1 MQNRVY
7 LRSPLTVISMTIVLL
22 TLIGALIIATVA
34 LEWLPPVWAQMVL
47 LLQGVALLVVLM
59 AYHWRPSWRL
69 SLYPVFVI
77 VTTLLWYMTP
87 SHSRASTLHVGLPL
101 TIVVSIIGDLAVT
114 WRQSLPFTPERM
126 LVHGGYVNV
135 DEAAYFFRVPP
146 DILRLHFANVGR
158 RIHSG
163 PTRQEYVELNDL
175 LAVLA
180 TLQEA
185 RPDRKHAGNAKTA

>member
-22 TLIGALIIATVA
+22 TLIGALIVVTVV

-69 SLYPVFVI
+69 WLYPLFVI
-77 VTTLLWYMTP
+77 GTTLWYMTP
-87 SHSRASTLHVGLPL
+87 SRSGANTLHVGLPL
-101 TIVVSIIGDLAVT
+101 TLVVSIVGDLVVT
-114 WRQSLPFTPERM
+114 WRQSLPFTPERIS
-126 LVHGGYVNV
+126 VHGGYVNF

-146 DILRLHFANVGR
+146 DILRLHFASVGH

-185 RPDRKHAGNAKTA
+185 RPDREHMGNAKTA